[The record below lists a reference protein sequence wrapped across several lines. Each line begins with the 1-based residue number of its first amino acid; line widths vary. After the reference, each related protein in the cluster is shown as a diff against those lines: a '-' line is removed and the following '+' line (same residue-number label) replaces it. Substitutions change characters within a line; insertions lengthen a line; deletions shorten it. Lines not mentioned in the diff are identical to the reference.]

1 MEPGPQHDLLRLV
14 SAGPHLV
21 LLAVVV
27 LAGGLARASMAAAG
41 GDRRRATQREVER
54 RLATRLL
61 WFATIPGAFL
71 VMRHVESP
79 IDGTALTTLAGY
91 GVAALLL
98 VVLLDALPWRLG
110 RRFPALF
117 DERLAPLLRLIELPV
132 LPLATF
138 MAARRAYE
146 PLPEPAAADQELL
159 IGKLIDEAAEEHRIG
174 EPALGAGEREL
185 LGRVLRMRETT
196 VRALMQPREA
206 LPRLTAGASP
216 REAAELFARS
226 GTARLVVT
234 GRDLDDVLGV
244 LHLKDTFLALRRQR
258 AARGLGR
265 LVRQATFVRDDTPLA
280 TLIAG
285 WRRLGGSVSVVRD
298 GTDRVVGLISLA
310 DVLRWL
316 LADLPA
322 DEAEPRAGE
331 GGP

>member
-14 SAGPHLV
+14 SGGPHLV
-21 LLAVVV
+21 LLALVV
-27 LAGGLARASMAAAG
+27 LAGALARASMAAAG
-41 GDRRRATQREVER
+41 ADRRRATQREVER
-54 RLATRLL
+54 RLAARLL

-71 VMRHVESP
+71 LMRHVEP
-79 IDGTALTTLAGY
+79 PVDGGALTTLAGY

-110 RRFPALF
+110 RRFPAVF
-117 DERLAPLLRLIELPV
+117 EMRLAPLLRLIELPV
-132 LPLATF
+132 LPLASV
-138 MAARRAYE
+138 MASRRAYE
-146 PLPEPAAADQELL
+146 TVSEPTAADEELL
-159 IGKLIDEAAEEHRIG
+159 IGKLIDEAAEEHEVG

-196 VRALMQPREA
+196 VRALMQPRA
-206 LPRLTAGASP
+206 SLPRLAAGASP
-216 REAAELFARS
+216 SEAADLFART

-244 LHLKDTFLALRRQR
+244 LHLKDTFLALRRR
-258 AARGLGR
+258 RNVRGLGG

-298 GTDRVVGLISLA
+298 GTDRVVGLISLS

-322 DEAEPRAGE
+322 DDVEPRAGE
-331 GGP
+331 GGT